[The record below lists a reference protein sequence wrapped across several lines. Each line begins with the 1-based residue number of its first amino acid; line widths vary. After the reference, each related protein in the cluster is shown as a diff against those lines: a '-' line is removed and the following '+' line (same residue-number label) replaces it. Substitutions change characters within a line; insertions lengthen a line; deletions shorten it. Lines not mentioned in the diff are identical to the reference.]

1 MQTTD
6 AGASVTMLF
15 AVQMKNERPPKL
27 LIVSRTRRRWSG
39 TREFL
44 DKEFTL
50 LYLLYLILASIIG
63 DDSRVHV
70 LFGTLTLFL
79 MHERLAKGQPTPTQE
94 SVK

>member
-1 MQTTD
+1 M
-6 AGASVTMLF
+6 
-15 AVQMKNERPPKL
+15 
-27 LIVSRTRRRWSG
+27 
-39 TREFL
+39 

-79 MHERLAKGQPTPTQE
+79 MHERLVLKGNPIPTQE
-94 SVK
+94 LLRMVYPIEVKVCIN

>member
-1 MQTTD
+1 M
-6 AGASVTMLF
+6 
-15 AVQMKNERPPKL
+15 
-27 LIVSRTRRRWSG
+27 
-39 TREFL
+39 

-79 MHERLAKGQPTPTQE
+79 MHERLAKGQPTPPPKNYLSNRMVYPIE
-94 SVK
+94 VKVGIN